1 MDELRNVTHPKQRID
16 MSKGIKTAAPAETA
30 STTPFKRRRLSQ
42 ARFTNTSFHSP
53 VKILPEKKPESV
65 DDLQRELD
73 SLKSKSRDIDQE
85 LNDLR
90 AQGLKTEEL
99 DWHIEK
105 LHEYN
110 DVRDAAHIIIGHLA
124 VLERV
129 TVREKHEQYGLPL
142 HD

>member
-1 MDELRNVTHPKQRID
+1 MERIE
-16 MSKGIKTAAPAETA
+16 MSRGTKTSATDQTAA
-30 STTPFKRRRLSQ
+30 TTSFKRRRLSQ

-53 VKILPEKKPESV
+53 VKILPEKKPESL
-65 DDLQRELD
+65 DELRRELD
-73 SLKSKSRDIDQE
+73 GLKSKSREIDQE
-85 LNDLR
+85 LDDLR

-124 VLERV
+124 VLEGV